1 MPHDQTTIIATELKL
16 RTRQVQT
23 VLALLDEGATVPFLA
38 RYRKEATGSL
48 DEVAISTIRDRST
61 QIRELE
67 KRREVVLRSI
77 QEQGK
82 LTVELKEKINAAY
95 PLAVLEDVYLPY
107 RPKRRTRAT
116 IAKEKGLEPFA
127 QRLFQQESQES
138 MDPALEAR
146 AFIDPEKEL
155 ASVEDVL
162 GGARDII
169 AIDNGLFKHRQAS

>member
-16 RTRQVQT
+16 TTQQVQT
-23 VLALLDEGATVPFLA
+23 VLAFLDDGATVPFLA

-48 DEVAISTIRDRST
+48 DEVAITAIRDRSA

-82 LTVELKEKINAAY
+82 LTGELKEKIDAASS
-95 PLAVLEDVYLPY
+95 LAVLEDLYLPY

-116 IAKEKGLEPFA
+116 IAKEKGLEP
-127 QRLFQQESQES
+127 
-138 MDPALEAR
+138 
-146 AFIDPEKEL
+146 
-155 ASVEDVL
+155 
-162 GGARDII
+162 
-169 AIDNGLFKHRQAS
+169 